1 MKENGIIEVDE
12 REVGRGVG
20 PAVGPRVG
28 AICAEVRALPHRSGD
43 RGPGVLPTYLRHPR
57 VGA

>member
-1 MKENGIIEVDE
+1 MKDNRITEVDE
-12 REVGRGVG
+12 RKVGRGVG

-28 AICAEVRALPHRSGD
+28 AICGEARDFPQRSGD

>member
-1 MKENGIIEVDE
+1 MKDNRSAEVDE

-28 AICAEVRALPHRSGD
+28 AIFAEMRDFPQRGGD
-43 RGPGVLPTYLRHPR
+43 RGPSVLPTYLRHPR